1 MRRVI
6 MDYKKIVAEKIKE
19 NVELE
24 LETIEK
30 LIEIPPKSEMGDYAF
45 PCFSLAKTFRKAPNM
60 IAADIA
66 EKINKDGFEKV
77 ENLGP
82 YLNFFVDKGI
92 FTKNTL
98 EEVLKEKDSYGA
110 SEVGK
115 GKNVTIDFSSPNI
128 AKPFHVGH
136 LFSTAI
142 GNSLYRILSFEG
154 YKCIGINHLGDW
166 GTQFGKLICAYKR
179 WCDKKQLE
187 KEPIKELLRIYV
199 KFHEEADKDESL
211 EDEARM
217 YFKKLEN
224 GESEETEL
232 WKKFR
237 ELSLKEFQNVYK
249 LLDVKFD
256 SYAGE
261 SFYNDKMDAVVEE
274 IDKKGLLVDSNGA
287 RVVML
292 DEFNMPP
299 CIIKKSDGATIYATR
314 DLTAAEY
321 RKNTYDFYKSI
332 YVVGGEQKLHFK
344 QVFKTLELMG
354 YDWAKNCKHVSFGLV
369 KFSDRKLSTRKGE
382 VIFLEDLLNES
393 ISKTLE
399 IINEKNPELENKD
412 EVAKKVGVGAM
423 VFTYLKNSREKDIVF
438 DWKEMLSFDG
448 ETGPY
453 VQYTYARA
461 KSILRKLGTASA
473 EINYEKLNTSEEF
486 ELIKFIEG
494 FQKSIFSAIDKLE
507 PSILTRHVIDIAK
520 AFNKFYNLR
529 KIATEEDEEIK
540 NARLKLVEA
549 TSQVIKNGLYLLGIN
564 TVERM

>member
-1 MRRVI
+1 

-199 KFHEEADKDESL
+199 KFHEEADKDESF
-211 EDEARM
+211 ENEARM

-461 KSILRKLGTASA
+461 KSILRKLGTAST